1 MEKATNKLIDNKQ
14 EETIINK
21 IIQQANDKCKSIES
35 IKDINEILKKY
46 YVLEETLITQIKIL
60 ENDFSYLKDKIYTLL
75 YENFFH
81 ENDINLFQQKCDY
94 EKAVIKSFFDYYF
107 GKDIIGEIKKIF
119 LADEDKDFGIEK
131 KEILYK
137 IQKALLLQAVVYV
150 KNNINYETISI
161 FIFNSI
167 RKLFIIKIEETLIQL
182 YQFKVVTEPFLISQ
196 QFEYLKN
203 TFTSIFHGK
212 LEIFDKTIFKE
223 EEKILFFRILVLTNW
238 KYINNCEKNS
248 KIFYNNLKNY
258 ITLIGLK
265 EKFNDMVGECRKIIE
280 VTDSEII
287 KSNLEKIKEEISNL
301 SEEKYLLFILSFS
314 IMLNSL
320 SSILNKKK
328 ISEQNEILPV
338 PKLKCSSKERQFLI
352 HLLLTFN
359 AIKINYYLETLIYQ
373 QILKSYNKELYNS
386 TFQRKEIIK
395 FEQII
400 KDITSLSNR
409 KNNNETSL
417 NDLEINVISNYFGKF
432 IRNKS
437 GVFENQ
443 DFSIPILF
451 KNKSIYSLIKYDVN
465 KLALYPLSHIKTSS
479 QICILID
486 GTFTN
491 EINLRHTL
499 SCYLYQNM
507 NSNCDFYTYKW
518 QSSINI
524 SDIDNNK
531 KVAKFFGKFLAYII
545 TSRTV
550 FKFQCINIIGFSFGC
565 HVIKHFLL
573 EFNKISGK
581 IDTDDILNDV
591 IFIGAATD
599 LNMDKYPN
607 ILNNIGGRIVNIFS
621 EKDKDLRDYDENS
634 MGLKMLVN
642 NTPYKTSYSIIN
654 VNLSKKNISQDDYF
668 NEITRIINEKIKLY

>member
-1 MEKATNKLIDNKQ
+1 MEIANAIIDKKQ

-21 IIQQANDKCKSIES
+21 IIEQANEKCKSIES

-60 ENDFSYLKDKIYTLL
+60 GNESFLKDKIYNLL
-75 YENFFH
+75 YENFFN
-81 ENDINLFQQKCDY
+81 ENDINLYKQKCDY
-94 EKAVIKSFFDYYF
+94 EKAVLNAFFDYYF
-107 GKDIIGEIKKIF
+107 GKDIIGDIRQIF

-137 IQKALLLQAVVYV
+137 IQKTLLLQAVIYV
-150 KNNINYETISI
+150 KNCINYKTISI

-182 YQFKVVTEPFLISQ
+182 YQFKVVTEPFITSSR
-196 QFEYLKN
+196 FDYLKN
-203 TFTSIFHGK
+203 QFTLIFQGK
-212 LEIFDKTIFKE
+212 LEIFDKSIYNE
-223 EEKILFFRILVLTNW
+223 EEKILFFKVFVISNW
-238 KYINNCEKNS
+238 KYINNSEKNS
-248 KIFYNNLKNY
+248 KIFYNNLKKY
-258 ITLIGLK
+258 ITSIGLK

-280 VTDSEII
+280 VTDSEEI
-287 KSNLEKIKEEISNL
+287 KSNLEKIKEEVLKNL
-301 SEEKYLLFILSFS
+301 SDEKFLFFILSFS

-320 SSILNKKK
+320 SSILNKNK
-328 ISEQNEILPV
+328 ISEQTQFFPI

-352 HLLLTFN
+352 HLLLIFN

-386 TFQRKEIIK
+386 NFQRKEVIK

-400 KDITSLSNR
+400 KDITSLTNR
-409 KNNNETSL
+409 KNDNETSL

-432 IRNKS
+432 IKSKS
-437 GVFENQ
+437 GAFDNQ
-443 DFSIPILF
+443 DFPIQIF
-451 KNKSIYSLIKYDVN
+451 HKTKSIYSLIKYDVN
-465 KLALYPLSHIKTSS
+465 QLSLYPLSHVKTSS

-491 EINLRHTL
+491 IINLRHTL
-499 SCYLYQNM
+499 SCYLFQNM
-507 NSNCDFYTYKW
+507 SSNCDFYTYKW
-518 QSSINI
+518 QSINNL

-531 KVAKFFGKFLAYII
+531 KVAKFFGKMLAYII
-545 TSRTV
+545 ISRTV
-550 FKFQCINIIGFSFGC
+550 FKFQCINIIGYSFGC

-573 EFNKISGK
+573 ELNKISGK

-607 ILNNIGGRIVNIFS
+607 ILNNIGGRIVNVFS
-621 EKDKDLRDYDENS
+621 ENDKELRDYNEDS

-642 NTPYKTSYSIIN
+642 NTPYKTSHSIIN
-654 VNLSKKNISQDDYF
+654 INLSSKNIGQNDYF
-668 NEITRIINEKIKLY
+668 NEITRIINEKIKLF

>member
-1 MEKATNKLIDNKQ
+1 MEVSNKLIDKKQ
-14 EETIINK
+14 EEVIINR
-21 IIQQANDKCKSIES
+21 IIEQANEKCKSIES

-60 ENDFSYLKDKIYTLL
+60 ENDSSFLKDKIYNLL
-75 YENFFH
+75 YENFFN
-81 ENDINLFQQKCDY
+81 EKDINLYQQKCEY
-94 EKAVIKSFFDYYF
+94 EKAVLNAFFDYYF
-107 GKDIIGEIKKIF
+107 GKDIIGEIRKIF
-119 LADEDKDFGIEK
+119 IADEDKDFGIEK
-131 KEILYK
+131 KQILMK
-137 IQKALLLQAVVYV
+137 IQKTLLIQAVIYV
-150 KNNINYETISI
+150 KNNIYYESISI

-182 YQFKVVTEPFLISQ
+182 YQFKVVTEPFLMSSR
-196 QFEYLKN
+196 FEYLKKQ
-203 TFTSIFHGK
+203 FTSIFQGK
-212 LEIFDKTIFKE
+212 LEIFDKSIYNE
-223 EEKILFFRILVLTNW
+223 EEKILFFRVLVLSNW
-238 KYINNCEKNS
+238 KYINNSEKNS
-248 KIFYNNLKNY
+248 KIFYNNLKKY
-258 ITLIGLK
+258 ITSIGLK
-265 EKFNDMVGECRKIIE
+265 EKFNEMVGECRKIIE
-280 VTDSEII
+280 VTESEVI
-287 KSNLEKIKEEISNL
+287 KSNLDKIKEEIINNL
-301 SEEKYLLFILSFS
+301 SDEKFLFFILSFS
-314 IMLNSL
+314 ILLNSL
-320 SSILNKKK
+320 SSILHKNK
-328 ISEQNEILPV
+328 ISEENQFFTV

-432 IRNKS
+432 IKSKS

-443 DFSIPILF
+443 DFPIPIFL
-451 KNKSIYSLIKYDVN
+451 KSKSIYSLIKYDVN
-465 KLALYPLSHIKTSS
+465 QLALYPLSHVKTSS

-491 EINLRHTL
+491 QINLRHTL
-499 SCYLYQNM
+499 SCYLFQNM

-518 QSSINI
+518 QSSINT

-531 KVAKFFGKFLAYII
+531 KVAKFFGKLLAYII
-545 TSRTV
+545 ISRTV
-550 FKFQCINIIGFSFGC
+550 FKFQCINIIGYSFGC

-573 EFNKISGK
+573 ELNKISGK

-599 LNMDKYPN
+599 LNMDKFPN
-607 ILNNIGGRIVNIFS
+607 ILNNIGGRIINIYS
-621 EKDKDLRDYDENS
+621 EKDVELREYNEDC

-642 NTPYKTSYSIIN
+642 NTPYKTSHSIIN
-654 VNLSKKNISQDDYF
+654 VNLSSKNVSQNDYF